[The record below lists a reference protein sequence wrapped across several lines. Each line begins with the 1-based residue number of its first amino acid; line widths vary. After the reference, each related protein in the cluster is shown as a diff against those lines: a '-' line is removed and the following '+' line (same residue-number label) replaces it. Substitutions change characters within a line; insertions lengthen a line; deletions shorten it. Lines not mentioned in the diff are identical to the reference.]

1 MNFIEYVKQIW
12 KNGPSGSTPWSA
24 ARLNHLEDGIK
35 NNNDMIREL
44 SGNITTTCKNVII
57 TYVSALA
64 LINIM
69 PDKLINTVAIRAG
82 NWTTIATLPE
92 NYRPSKVIKFP
103 VAVYNPEAFVAYG
116 QLTPAGALQIYSKT
130 EIKVNQGQTYYNFTY
145 FI

>member
-1 MNFIEYVKQIW
+1 MNFIQYVKQVW
-12 KNGPSGSTPWSA
+12 KAGTSGGTPFSPD
-24 ARLNHLEDGIK
+24 RLNHMEDGIK
-35 NNNDMIREL
+35 NNNNMISEL
-44 SGNITTTCKNVII
+44 NNNITTTCENVII
-57 TYVSALA
+57 TYASALA
-64 LINIM
+64 LVNIM

-103 VAVYNPEAFVAYG
+103 VAVYNPEVFVAYG